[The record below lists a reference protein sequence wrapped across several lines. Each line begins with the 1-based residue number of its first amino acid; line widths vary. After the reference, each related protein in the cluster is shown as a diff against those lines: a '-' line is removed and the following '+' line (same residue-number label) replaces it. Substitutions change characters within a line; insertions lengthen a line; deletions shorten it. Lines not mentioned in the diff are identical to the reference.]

1 MAKKTSSKKILK
13 NSTSGRKHLQ
23 DPAIVEPKNRRDLN
37 KVTGPR
43 PFMEQEVYFAIDC
56 IRAGMDI
63 QDLTDL
69 LCNKKNER
77 TKRKYAPRF
86 VENIVTT
93 ANQLI
98 QMWYRNQI
106 YKVEKLHIV
115 RYNTIIINE
124 LNKSF
129 AHIEKEWIAKK
140 MESMA
145 LENVLQAMK
154 QKETLLGMHRK
165 TFRLIFNSQMNVF
178 LDEANGPKQAKDKK
192 KSINLELLNLEE
204 KIELLHLINKSS
216 MTEDELSG
224 VLLRAK
230 EVEEDTIDV
239 EAEVVETA
247 NIEKIENYRK
257 PEVVQEEK
265 GSILEDIQRKLI
277 EKSLNK

>member
-1 MAKKTSSKKILK
+1 MAKKVSSKKILK

-23 DPAIVEPKNRRDLN
+23 DPKIVEPKNRRDLT
-37 KVTGPR
+37 KTTGPR

-56 IRAGMDI
+56 LRAGMDI
-63 QDLTDL
+63 ETLTQL

-86 VENIVTT
+86 VENIITT

-106 YKVEKLHIV
+106 YKVEKLHIM
-115 RYNTIIINE
+115 RYNAIIINE

-129 AHIEKEWIAKK
+129 AHIEKEWVAKK

-192 KSINLELLNLEE
+192 KSLNLELLSLEE
-204 KIELLHLINKSS
+204 KIELLHLIHKSS

-224 VLLRAK
+224 VLLRVK
-230 EVEEDTIDV
+230 EAEEDTIDV
-239 EAEVVETA
+239 EAEIVQPANVER
-247 NIEKIENYRK
+247 IEQFRK
-257 PEVVQEEK
+257 PDIVAEEK
-265 GSILEDIQRKLI
+265 GSMLEDIQRKLI
-277 EKSLNK
+277 EKSLNR